1 MPLSTIFH
9 LYPVSLIGGG
19 NRSTRRK
26 TTDLSQ
32 VTDKLYHI
40 MLNQIHLAL
49 EGFKLTTLVAIVIDC
64 INSCIFNYHTIT
76 TTTHTHPAL
85 GKAEKM
91 YKKSINCHKFLI
103 HQSILYQ
110 FLLYNGRQLHQWKI
124 YITCRTPTERQTLSH
139 YVVLGV
145 GINFKTL
152 VVIDSDYISKL
163 NYHMI
168 KFFIDM
174 KSNKGSSSATI
185 QSTDIHKT

>member
-9 LYPVSLIGGG
+9 LYPVSFIGGG

-76 TTTHTHPAL
+76 TTTHTHTL
-85 GKAEKM
+85 HQEKQ
-91 YKKSINCHKFLI
+91 KKCIKNQLIATKFLI

-152 VVIDSDYISKL
+152 VVID
-163 NYHMI
+163 
-168 KFFIDM
+168 
-174 KSNKGSSSATI
+174 
-185 QSTDIHKT
+185 